1 MKYSIE
7 ELKEELRKY
16 LSDYRYNHSIMVME
30 EAKKYLNIYCP
41 NEEFYDQT
49 IRAAL
54 MHDIM
59 KELSDEEA
67 LKYITY
73 NNIDIDFK
81 KDKVLVHGVL
91 GADLC
96 LKKYDFTNDMAQAI
110 RWHTTGHNNMS
121 LMDKIVFLA
130 DKTGRS
136 NLSPALLEIREIAF
150 INLDKAICMY
160 LEKTIERLKN
170 KGASV
175 NVKSLQLLKLLKK
188 C

>member
-67 LKYITY
+67 LKYITD
-73 NNIDIDFK
+73 NNIYIDF
-81 KDKVLVHGVL
+81 
-91 GADLC
+91 DLC

-136 NLSPALLEIREIAF
+136 NLSPVLLEIREIAF
-150 INLDKAICMY
+150 SNLDKAICMY